1 MLLLRWKNMAH
12 QTTEERVLP
21 KRPSD
26 PPALFF
32 PCSLLSPFLI
42 KLQPSDTRTRL
53 RRAGAGMRRA
63 LPLIEALGRHRFRHC
78 GLKEKQ
84 EFKKKNGLK
93 SRSVS
98 RLSWDRFRNIQ
109 DKLSCC
115 CCCFVLSFDSCGAA
129 DEHHRSGG
137 ELSSSTQIHHQNLF
151 TLTKTCPVLIGQS
164 LQQIWPFLGE
174 NAPKRTEGAAEI
186 CFEVLNCWS
195 LDSKDSRNPIPSS
208 LIAG

>member
-84 EFKKKNGLK
+84 EFLKKTGWKVDLCHVWAEIGSGTSKTNWVVVVVVLFCLLTAAALPTNIIDQEVSCHHPLRYTTRTF
-93 SRSVS
+93 SR
-98 RLSWDRFRNIQ
+98 WQ
-109 DKLSCC
+109 KH
-115 CCCFVLSFDSCGAA
+115 VLSFSDRVCNRFG
-129 DEHHRSGG
+129 
-137 ELSSSTQIHHQNLF
+137 
-151 TLTKTCPVLIGQS
+151 
-164 LQQIWPFLGE
+164 PFWGKMHL
-174 NAPKRTEGAAEI
+174 NAPKVQLRFALR
-186 CFEVLNCWS
+186 C
-195 LDSKDSRNPIPSS
+195 
-208 LIAG
+208 